1 MPVRP
6 SRIQAVV
13 FDLDD
18 TLFLERNY
26 VRSGF
31 AAVGEYLRN
40 QTGRR
45 VTFEQWMWRR
55 FVSGRREGMF
65 NALSKRFDLGLTSED
80 IRRLIEVYRCHRPGI
95 RPCRGVEAVLASLR
109 RRRLKLG
116 LISDGFLPA
125 QPLKLQAIGLEKYFH
140 KVIFTEQMGP
150 DAWKPSPRAFE
161 SIRRTLRIPHA
172 GCVYVADNPSKDFL
186 APNRLGWL
194 TIQWR
199 RAGQV
204 HSGNPAPQGGRP
216 QRIIRSGPELLRLVA
231 RASLGDRSRP

>member
-1 MPVRP
+1 MSVRP

-65 NALSKRFDLGLTSED
+65 DSLSKHFDLGLTSKD
-80 IRRLIEVYRCHRPGI
+80 IHQLIEVYRSHRPDI
-95 RPCRGVEAVLASLR
+95 RPCRGVEAVLAGLR
-109 RRRLKLG
+109 RRRMKLG

-125 QPLKLQAIGLEKYFH
+125 QPLKLQAIGLGKYFH
-140 KVIFTEQMGP
+140 KVIFTEQMGR

-161 SIRRTLRIPHA
+161 SIRRALRVPHA

-186 APNRLGWL
+186 APNGLGWV
-194 TIQWR
+194 TVQWR
-199 RAGQV
+199 RGRQV
-204 HSGNPAPQGGRP
+204 HAGNPAPQGGRP
-216 QRIIRSGPELLRLVA
+216 QRIVRSGPELLRL
-231 RASLGDRSRP
+231 L

>member
-1 MPVRP
+1 MSTRT
-6 SRIQAVV
+6 RHIRAVV

-31 AAVGEYLRN
+31 TAVGEYLRIR
-40 QTGRR
+40 TGRR
-45 VTFEQWMWRR
+45 SAFEQWMWRR
-55 FVSGRREGMF
+55 FVSGRRDGMF
-65 NALSKRFDLGLTSED
+65 DALNAHFGLGLTGRE
-80 IRRLIEVYRCHRPGI
+80 IRRLVGVYRRHRPDI
-95 RPCRGVEAVLASLR
+95 RPCRGVEAVLANLR

-125 QPLKLQAIGLEKYFH
+125 QPLKLEAIGLGKYFH
-140 KVIFTEQMGP
+140 KVIFTEQMGR

-161 SIRRTLRIPHA
+161 SIRRALRVPHA

-186 APNRLGWL
+186 APNGLGWM

-199 RAGQV
+199 RGRQV
-204 HSGNPAPQGGRP
+204 HTGNPAPQGGKP
-216 QRIIRSGPELLRLVA
+216 QRVIRSGPQLLRLVA
-231 RASLGDRSRP
+231 RASRP